1 MRIKKVTI
9 IAEKISKP
17 AYFCGLFIFMQRCY
31 LCIPQESTFD
41 IEIVMCVFSK
51 LRPSLC
57 AYKEYMIMHL
67 LSYWICNVCVYTV
80 IENQKASMYT
90 SMTPNAWHY
99 IVISCIFLLLIYPRR
114 SDEVLVPL
122 QWVVLRVKYSIVRS
136 QDECSDFGSIF
147 VLAFV

>member
-31 LCIPQESTFD
+31 LCIPQESTCD

-51 LRPSLC
+51 LRPSLR

-80 IENQKASMYT
+80 IENQKSIHVYLNDTKCVTLHSNLVYISTFDISSTWWWGT
-90 SMTPNAWHY
+90 SPFTM
-99 IVISCIFLLLIYPRR
+99 SR
-114 SDEVLVPL
+114 SSRKVF
-122 QWVVLRVKYSIVRS
+122 Y
-136 QDECSDFGSIF
+136 C
-147 VLAFV
+147 